1 VKKSS
6 AAQSRTIE
14 PEKPK
19 TLKQRCAALVRRWYV
34 LAVAVAIVIASA
46 WLSHAYLERSDR
58 SVSSDGVTISLYS
71 DSRAG
76 VDATAEIARS
86 LVPQTSETDVQTKQI
101 LPYEVNGP
109 DTYYI
114 IIKLPLVTGR
124 RLKAV
129 LDGASEPCWQSYL
142 PNSNRHGYFCSRR
155 LDAVALQNDIP
166 KGYVQS
172 QERATLSDSRVATAW
187 KQTRMKTF
195 GWFVPPDQAR
205 LRSQVDHLR

>member
-142 PNSNRHGYFCSRR
+142 PNSNRHGYFCSSRKVTFKAKR
-155 LDAVALQNDIP
+155 ELLLAIAE
-166 KGYVQS
+166 S
-172 QERATLSDSRVATAW
+172 QPLGSR
-187 KQTRMKTF
+187 Q
-195 GWFVPPDQAR
+195 G
-205 LRSQVDHLR
+205 